1 MLGFLFGTAC
11 LFGFFYVLRR
21 PRFGR
26 GCANRPRGGRRM
38 VSFLSRRVD
47 ATPAQEKA
55 MRDAFNEVRTQA
67 DGVWAE
73 VSAARSEVARA
84 FRQPELDPEVIVGE
98 LNRPDD
104 ALAELRRS
112 VAGRIAELHTILDPD
127 QRETLAD
134 MLERDFRRPRRGPYR
149 TAS

>member
-1 MLGFLFGTAC
+1 
-11 LFGFFYVLRR
+11 
-21 PRFGR
+21 
-26 GCANRPRGGRRM
+26 M

-67 DGVWAE
+67 DSVWTE
-73 VSAARSEVARA
+73 MSAARSEVARA
-84 FRQPELDPEVIVGE
+84 FRQPELDPEVVVAE

-112 VAGRIAELHTILDPD
+112 AAGRIAELHTILDPD

-134 MLERDFRRPRRGPYR
+134 MLERDFRRPGRGPYR